1 MQFWATNDSQFH
13 QTVRRLL
20 LTADTFEL
28 IIGVRAVTSLV
39 TFLRDGDTRS
49 VLAATLI
56 ETHRITLCNIS
67 PVNVSRCFSQYYTL
81 LMLLVQHWT
90 RRVAVY
96 LETHCNIGSKR
107 ASHRRTRH
115 VTQVTQLFAYL
126 LTQSRTAATTTSIC
140 LLLRHDSARCPRWPS
155 TIAENLGRYFPVRS
169 IQFDERFWIDY
180 NGKYGN

>member
-1 MQFWATNDSQFH
+1 MWKNISHSVYLKQIMWSKMMQFWATNDSQFH

-96 LETHCNIGSKR
+96 LETLQYMLEEGFPPAYSTRDTSHTTVRLYTDAKSHSCHDHIDLFTFASWLSKM
-107 ASHRRTRH
+107 ST
-115 VTQVTQLFAYL
+115 VTVNDCRKF
-126 LTQSRTAATTTSIC
+126 
-140 LLLRHDSARCPRWPS
+140 
-155 TIAENLGRYFPVRS
+155 G
-169 IQFDERFWIDY
+169 
-180 NGKYGN
+180 